1 MAGPKTFPPT
11 TPSGHYTQRA
21 YVTKN
26 RIGMKRAVARFLKK
40 QVRHVA
46 EQASKCAGLSKAA
59 DDAARRAKDAV
70 DHVQI
75 DWAPLADDVES
86 YLAAVAAAGG
96 RLAAD
101 QLDATLPDA
110 FGDNMRQAA
119 QDWAADR
126 AAEMV
131 GMRRE
136 GDFLV
141 PNPNAQW
148 RIDDTTRDMIQAYV
162 TSAIE
167 DGDSTD
173 ELAER
178 LSNSFAFSDE
188 RAEMI
193 ARTEIAKADS
203 EGAIIGWKTS
213 TLVKAKSWLTAED
226 DLVSEECAANED
238 AGVVELDWDYGD
250 GVTAPPQHPNCL
262 PGHTRVL
269 ASSVTATSERR
280 YDGDLVVIHTAS
292 GKQLACTPNHPIL
305 TPGGWVAAGLLH
317 EGGHVIGAR
326 VGQWEAALNFDYED
340 VPASIEDVAEA
351 FRRSDQMAAMPVP
364 TAPEHFHGDGEGSEV
379 AVIRANRLLLDGA
392 NPASGEHVRKLQF
405 GLGGVKL
412 LRHDC
417 SGPLDLLFHRMA
429 SALSSFVGGGD
440 LNVSSFGAHAG
451 PFESFGLAGVAPPN
465 SVLGKDTGDHVPAHT
480 ELSAD
485 AIFRCA
491 TNIGGN
497 DGQFVDCGLGAGDDV
512 AGGKR
517 TTDGTH
523 ADAML
528 SGDFSKGQTALIIA
542 DQIVDVRR
550 QKFAG
555 HVYNLQTVEG
565 FYIAEG
571 IVTHNCRCVLLPE
584 MIEGFDDQDDE

>member
-46 EQASKCAGLSKAA
+46 EQASRYAGLSKAA

-75 DWAPLADDVES
+75 DWAPLADDVEE
-86 YLAAVAAAGG
+86 YLAAVATAGG

-101 QLDATLPDA
+101 QLDGTLPDA
-110 FGDNMRQAA
+110 FGDNMRKAA

-141 PNPNAQW
+141 PNPNAEW

-162 TSAIE
+162 TAAIE

-203 EGAIIGWKTS
+203 EGAIMGWKTS

-226 DLVSEECAANED
+226 DLVSEECMANED

-250 GVTAPPQHPNCL
+250 GVTAPPQHPNC
-262 PGHTRVL
+262 
-269 ASSVTATSERR
+269 
-280 YDGDLVVIHTAS
+280 
-292 GKQLACTPNHPIL
+292 
-305 TPGGWVAAGLLH
+305 
-317 EGGHVIGAR
+317 
-326 VGQWEAALNFDYED
+326 
-340 VPASIEDVAEA
+340 
-351 FRRSDQMAAMPVP
+351 
-364 TAPEHFHGDGEGSEV
+364 
-379 AVIRANRLLLDGA
+379 
-392 NPASGEHVRKLQF
+392 
-405 GLGGVKL
+405 
-412 LRHDC
+412 
-417 SGPLDLLFHRMA
+417 
-429 SALSSFVGGGD
+429 
-440 LNVSSFGAHAG
+440 
-451 PFESFGLAGVAPPN
+451 
-465 SVLGKDTGDHVPAHT
+465 
-480 ELSAD
+480 
-485 AIFRCA
+485 
-491 TNIGGN
+491 
-497 DGQFVDCGLGAGDDV
+497 
-512 AGGKR
+512 
-517 TTDGTH
+517 
-523 ADAML
+523 
-528 SGDFSKGQTALIIA
+528 
-542 DQIVDVRR
+542 
-550 QKFAG
+550 
-555 HVYNLQTVEG
+555 
-565 FYIAEG
+565 
-571 IVTHNCRCVLLPE
+571 RCVLLPE
-584 MIEGFDDQDDE
+584 MIEGFDDQDE